1 MNMLDFG
8 VFYTCYTEISAV
20 NHSIM
25 VLKKIY
31 PEERW
36 DLHNRRSNKQ
46 DCIVS
51 NTAAT
56 KIKSDFIL
64 DKVFIL
70 DVPNPHNAIDN
81 RIMVLK

>member
-36 DLHNRRSNKQ
+36 DLHNRRYNK
-46 DCIVS
+46 
-51 NTAAT
+51 
-56 KIKSDFIL
+56 
-64 DKVFIL
+64 
-70 DVPNPHNAIDN
+70 
-81 RIMVLK
+81 